1 LIRKNFYIIRPF
13 TSMKNLSFF
22 AIVSFSILFFSSCAG
37 IQYMSIE
44 TREPAQVTFPAEVK
58 SVLVV
63 NNVVQQPDEIGHN
76 IKKLGKKQ
84 FERTKASADSVAVF
98 YTEALS
104 QFLGEEEYFDEVKY
118 YQKPL
123 RTDDK
128 FWQEVPI
135 SPETMNELRNST
147 ATDAIISLDKLILQT
162 DWTDFYQQEG
172 YKYAGLTG
180 KIHSVIRVYLPS
192 MEGKIPVIQ
201 FIDSLRWEG
210 YDIRDYGAYADLIIP
225 SQEEAMKQ
233 LAVFSA
239 EKMTKVFSPHWEYQD
254 RWYYTQMNSKMRE
267 GEMFAKSNQ
276 WLSAIE
282 KWKES
287 YAKEKSKLNKAKAAH
302 NIALSYEML
311 DDMDKAYE
319 WATTAADL
327 FQQSTTT
334 GSLERRRSVLFKKE
348 IERRKDTSNK
358 LNMQIN

>member
-1 LIRKNFYIIRPF
+1 
-13 TSMKNLSFF
+13 MKKLSFF
-22 AIVSFSILFFSSCAG
+22 AIVVFSILFLSSCAG
-37 IQYMSIE
+37 IQYMTIE
-44 TREPAQVTFPAEVK
+44 TREPAQVTLPTGVR

-76 IKKLGKKQ
+76 IKRLGKNQ
-84 FERTKASADSVAVF
+84 IDRTKASADSVAIF

-104 QFLGEEEYFDEVKY
+104 QFLGEEDYFDAVKY

-123 RTDDK
+123 RTDED

-135 SPETMNELRNST
+135 TPETMNELRTST
-147 ATDAIISLDKLILQT
+147 TTDAIISLDKLVLQT
-162 DWTDFYQQEG
+162 NWNDFFQQEG
-172 YKYAGLTG
+172 YNYASMTG

-192 MEGKIPVIQ
+192 MEGKIPVVQ
-201 FIDSLRWEG
+201 FTDSMKWEG
-210 YDIRDYGAYADLIIP
+210 YDIRDGRAYADLIIP

-239 EKMTKVFSPHWEYQD
+239 EKMTKVFSPHWENQD
-254 RWYYTQMNSKMRE
+254 RWYYTQMSSKMRE

-287 YAKEKSKLNKAKAAH
+287 YGKEKSKLNQAKAAH
-302 NIALSYEML
+302 NIALGYEML
-311 DDMDKAYE
+311 DDMNSAYE

-334 GSLERRRSVLFKKE
+334 GSLERRRSVLFKNE
-348 IERRKDTSNK
+348 IERRRDTSNK
-358 LNMQIN
+358 LNMQVN